1 MYQGGF
7 VSAILRFTG
16 SYESQT
22 PQYHIYPNFGE
33 WRKETDAGV
42 QSNFLQTLTN

>member
-1 MYQGGF
+1 MYQGGS
-7 VSAILRFTG
+7 VSAILSFTG
-16 SYESQT
+16 NHRSQT
-22 PQYHIYPNFGE
+22 LQYHIYPNFGE